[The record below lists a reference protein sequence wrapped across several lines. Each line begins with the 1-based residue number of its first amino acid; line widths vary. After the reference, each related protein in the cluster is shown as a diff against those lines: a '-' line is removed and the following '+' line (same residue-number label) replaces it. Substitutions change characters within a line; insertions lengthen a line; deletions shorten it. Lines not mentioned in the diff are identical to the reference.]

1 MILDNNKER
10 IIIKAK
16 SVPVIIPDGDMQ
28 PKELFLAICDA
39 IREGGYDPVSQIVGY
54 IISEDPTH
62 ITNYKNARTL
72 IGKLDRDDLLKEMV
86 DTYINTLQDEADRK
100 ARKSERN
107 EH

>member
-1 MILDNNKER
+1 MVLENNKDR

-16 SVPVIIPDGDMQ
+16 SKPMISVPEGEIDQ
-28 PKELFLAICDA
+28 KQLLFDICEA

-72 IGKLDRDDLLKEMV
+72 IGKLERDELLKQIVES
-86 DTYINTLQDEADRK
+86 YINKVSDEIE
-100 ARKSERN
+100 ARKLQK
-107 EH
+107 

>member
-1 MILDNNKER
+1 MILENNKDR

-16 SVPVIIPDGDMQ
+16 SKPMIAIPEGEIDKKQ
-28 PKELFLAICDA
+28 LLFDICEA

-72 IGKLDRDDLLKEMV
+72 IGKLERDELLKEMV
-86 DTYINTLQDEADRK
+86 QSYIDAVADEID
-100 ARKSERN
+100 SRN
-107 EH
+107 LKK

>member
-1 MILDNNKER
+1 MILENNKER

-16 SVPVIIPDGDMQ
+16 SVPVIIPDTEMQ

-86 DTYINTLQDEADRK
+86 DTYINTLRDEADRK
-100 ARKSERN
+100 LRRSEKN
-107 EH
+107 DY